1 MLKEEIIN
9 KGIAIFNGKYDYN
22 LLGDVKTKKEKFPII
37 CPEHGIFYKD
47 YDHHIRRQQGCPE
60 CSGKKRYTTEEFISK
75 CQKLRHTS
83 EMSFENTQY
92 VNTVTKIKVYCHHKD
107 NNGNEHGEFEI
118 TPLHLLSGEG
128 CPKCRYI
135 KSAASKRRSL
145 TEVIDAANETHN
157 GRYDYS
163 LITEYKNDR
172 IKYPIICPEHGI
184 FYQVMNNHIKGKQ
197 GCPECGKIKCAV
209 EHKYTTEEYVGKC
222 KEIHQDKYDYSLVNY
237 ISSSDKVTIICSEHG
252 PFEQIA
258 RNHLFGQGCPKCFKD
273 KSGIEKELFEYI
285 QSLLPGVEVEENNR
299 TILNGKEIDV
309 YIPSLKL
316 GFEMDGLIWHSDKFD
331 TDKDYHLNK
340 TELASDK
347 GVTLV
352 HIFED
357 EWEHKNMICKS
368 RIKSLLGIIDSRIFA
383 RKCEVKI
390 VSFLDASKF
399 INENHIQGFAPSS
412 VNIGLFYCNELI
424 DIMTFGKKRVNVGAK
439 QEEGVYELIRMCS
452 KLNMM
457 VVGGASKMLSY
468 FIKNFNPR
476 TIITYADRRWST
488 GGVYE
493 KIGFKFTHTSKPSYS
508 YVVNKKRTN
517 RYTLR
522 KDVLVSKYGCPPEM
536 TEKEFCQNQ
545 GWYRIYDCGCLCYK
559 LTPNNLHISK

>member
-9 KGIAIFNGKYDYN
+9 KGTTIFNGKYDYS

-37 CPEHGIFYKD
+37 CPEHGIFYKN
-47 YDHHIRRQQGCPE
+47 YEHHIRRQQGCPE
-60 CSGKKRYTTEEFISK
+60 CSGKKRYTTDEFVSK
-75 CQKLRHTS
+75 CQKLEHTG
-83 EMSFENTQY
+83 EMTFENTHY
-92 VNTVTKIKVYCHHKD
+92 VNTSTKIKVFCHHKD
-107 NNGNEHGEFEI
+107 DYGNEHGEFEI
-118 TPLHLLSGEG
+118 TPLHLLAGEG

-135 KSAASKRRSL
+135 KSAASKRRSIS
-145 TEVIDAANETHN
+145 EVIDAANEVHN
-157 GRYDYS
+157 GKYDYS

-172 IKYPIICPEHGI
+172 IKYPIICPEHGV
-184 FYQVMNNHIKGKQ
+184 FYQTMNNHIKARQ
-197 GCPECGKIKCAV
+197 GCPVCGRNKCDEARKDTFEDFVRKARLTHGVKYEYLDNNYVNTDTKIGITCPV
-209 EHKYTTEEYVGKC
+209 
-222 KEIHQDKYDYSLVNY
+222 
-237 ISSSDKVTIICSEHG
+237 HG
-252 PFEQIA
+252 VFYMEPG
-258 RNHLFGQGCPKCFKD
+258 NHIFGQGCPKCFKD
-273 KSGIEKELFEYI
+273 KSGVEKELFEYI
-285 QSLLPGVEVEENNR
+285 QSLLPGIEVEENNR

-316 GFEMDGLIWHSDKFD
+316 GFEMNGLIWHSDKFD
-331 TDKDYHLNK
+331 TDKNYHLNK
-340 TELASDK
+340 TELALEKDI
-347 GVTLV
+347 TLV

-357 EWEHKNMICKS
+357 EWLLKNEICKS

-383 RKCEVKI
+383 RKCEVKL

-399 INENHIQGFAPSS
+399 INENHLQGFAPSS

-452 KLNMM
+452 KLNTV
-457 VVGGASKMLSY
+457 VVGGASKMLRY

-508 YVVNKKRTN
+508 YVVNKKRIN

-536 TEKEFCQNQ
+536 TEKEFCNSK

-559 LTPNNLHISK
+559 WEQ

>member
-9 KGIAIFNGKYDYN
+9 KGTTIFNGKYDYS

-37 CPEHGIFYKD
+37 CPEHGIFYKN
-47 YDHHIRRQQGCPE
+47 YENHIRRQQGCPE
-60 CSGKKRYTTEEFISK
+60 CSGKKRYTTEEFINK
-75 CQKLRHTS
+75 CQKLEHTG
-83 EMSFENTQY
+83 EMTFENTHY
-92 VNTVTKIKVYCHHKD
+92 VNTSTKIKVFCHHKD
-107 NNGNEHGEFEI
+107 DYGNEHGEFEI
-118 TPLHLLSGEG
+118 TPLHLLAGEG

-135 KSAASKRRSL
+135 KSAASKRRSIS
-145 TEVIDAANETHN
+145 EVIDAANEVHN
-157 GRYDYS
+157 GKYDYS

-172 IKYPIICPEHGI
+172 IKYPIICPEHGV
-184 FYQVMNNHIKGKQ
+184 FYQTMNNHIKARQ
-197 GCPECGKIKCAV
+197 GCPVCGRNRCDEARKDTFEDFVRKARLT
-209 EHKYTTEEYVGKC
+209 HG
-222 KEIHQDKYDYSLVNY
+222 DKYEYLDNNYVNTDTK
-237 ISSSDKVTIICSEHG
+237 IGITCPVHG
-252 PFEQIA
+252 VFYMEPG
-258 RNHLFGQGCPKCFKD
+258 NHIFGQGCPKCFKD
-273 KSGIEKELFEYI
+273 KSGVEKELFEYI
-285 QSLLPGVEVEENNR
+285 QSLLPGIEVEENNR

-316 GFEMDGLIWHSDKFD
+316 GFEMNGLIWHSDKFD

-340 TELASDK
+340 TELASEK

-357 EWEHKNMICKS
+357 EWLLKNEICKS

-383 RKCEVKI
+383 RKCEVKM
-390 VSFLDASKF
+390 VSFLDTSKF
-399 INENHIQGFAPSS
+399 INENHLQGFAPSS

-452 KLNMM
+452 KLNTV
-457 VVGGASKMLSY
+457 VVGGASKMLRY

-508 YVVNKKRTN
+508 YVVNKKRIN

-522 KDVLVSKYGCPPEM
+522 KDILVSKYGCPPEM
-536 TEKEFCQNQ
+536 TEKEFCNSK

-559 LTPNNLHISK
+559 WEQ

>member
-1 MLKEEIIN
+1 
-9 KGIAIFNGKYDYN
+9 
-22 LLGDVKTKKEKFPII
+22 
-37 CPEHGIFYKD
+37 
-47 YDHHIRRQQGCPE
+47 
-60 CSGKKRYTTEEFISK
+60 
-75 CQKLRHTS
+75 
-83 EMSFENTQY
+83 
-92 VNTVTKIKVYCHHKD
+92 
-107 NNGNEHGEFEI
+107 
-118 TPLHLLSGEG
+118 
-128 CPKCRYI
+128 
-135 KSAASKRRSL
+135 
-145 TEVIDAANETHN
+145 
-157 GRYDYS
+157 
-163 LITEYKNDR
+163 
-172 IKYPIICPEHGI
+172 
-184 FYQVMNNHIKGKQ
+184 MNNHIKARQ
-197 GCPECGKIKCAV
+197 GCPVCGRNKCDEARKDTFEDFV
-209 EHKYTTEEYVGKC
+209 RKARLTHG
-222 KEIHQDKYDYSLVNY
+222 DKYEYLDNNYVNTDAK
-237 ISSSDKVTIICSEHG
+237 IGITCPVHG
-252 PFEQIA
+252 VFYMEPG
-258 RNHLFGQGCPKCFKD
+258 NHIFGQGCPKCFKD
-273 KSGIEKELFEYI
+273 KSGVEKELFEYI

-340 TELASDK
+340 TELALEKDI
-347 GVTLV
+347 TLV

-357 EWEHKNMICKS
+357 EWLLKNEICKS

-399 INENHIQGFAPSS
+399 INENHLQGFAPSS

-452 KLNMM
+452 KLNTV
-457 VVGGASKMLSY
+457 VVGGASKMLRY

-536 TEKEFCQNQ
+536 TEKEFCNSK

-559 LTPNNLHISK
+559 WEQ

>member
-9 KGIAIFNGKYDYN
+9 KGTTIFNGKYDYS

-37 CPEHGIFYKD
+37 CPEHGIFYKS

-60 CSGKKRYTTEEFISK
+60 CSGKKRYTTDEFVSK
-75 CQKLRHTS
+75 CQKLEHTS
-83 EMSFENTQY
+83 EMSFENTHY
-92 VNTVTKIKVYCHHKD
+92 VNTSTKIKVFCHHKD
-107 NNGNEHGEFEI
+107 DYGNEHGEFEI
-118 TPLHLLSGEG
+118 TPLHLLAGEG

-135 KSAASKRRSL
+135 KSAASKRRSIS
-145 TEVIDAANETHN
+145 EVIDAANEVHN
-157 GRYDYS
+157 GKYDYS

-172 IKYPIICPEHGI
+172 IKYPIICSEHGV
-184 FYQVMNNHIKGKQ
+184 FYQTMNNHIKARQ
-197 GCPECGKIKCAV
+197 GCPVCGRNKCDEARKDTFEDFV
-209 EHKYTTEEYVGKC
+209 RKARLTHG
-222 KEIHQDKYDYSLVNY
+222 DKYEYLDNNYVNTDTK
-237 ISSSDKVTIICSEHG
+237 IGITCPVHG
-252 PFEQIA
+252 VFYMEPG
-258 RNHLFGQGCPKCFKD
+258 NHIFGQGCPKCFKD
-273 KSGIEKELFEYI
+273 KSGVEKELFEYI

-299 TILNGKEIDV
+299 TILHGKEIDV
-309 YIPSLKL
+309 YVPSLKL
-316 GFEMDGLIWHSDKFD
+316 GFEMNGLIWHSDKFD

-340 TELASDK
+340 TEFASEKD
-347 GVTLV
+347 VTLV

-357 EWEHKNMICKS
+357 EWLLKNEICKS

-383 RKCEVKI
+383 RKCEVKM

-399 INENHIQGFAPSS
+399 INENHLQGFAPSS

-452 KLNMM
+452 KLNTV
-457 VVGGASKMLSY
+457 VVGGASKMLRY

-508 YVVNKKRTN
+508 YVVNKKRIN

-522 KDVLVSKYGCPPEM
+522 KDVLVSKYGCPPEI
-536 TEKEFCQNQ
+536 TEKEFCNSK

-559 LTPNNLHISK
+559 WEQ

>member
-1 MLKEEIIN
+1 MLKEEIIK
-9 KGIAIFNGKYDYN
+9 KGTEIFNGKYDYS
-22 LLGDVKTKKEKFPII
+22 LLGDVKTKKEKFSVI
-37 CPEHGIFYKD
+37 CPEHGVFYKN
-47 YDHHIRRQQGCPE
+47 YEHHIRRQQGCPE
-60 CSGKKRYTTEEFISK
+60 CSGRKRYTTEEFINK
-75 CQKLRHTS
+75 CQKLEHTD
-83 EMSFENTQY
+83 EMTFEYTQY
-92 VNTVTKIKVYCHHKD
+92 VNTNTKVKVYCHHKD
-107 NNGNEHGEFEI
+107 ENGNEHGEFNI

-135 KSAASKRRSL
+135 KSAASKRRSIG
-145 TEVIDAANETHN
+145 EVIDAANEVHN

-172 IKYPIICPEHGI
+172 IKYPIICSEHGV
-184 FYQVMNNHIKGKQ
+184 FYQTMNNHIKARQ
-197 GCPECGKIKCAV
+197 GCPVCGRNKCDEARKDTFEDFV
-209 EHKYTTEEYVGKC
+209 RKARLTHG
-222 KEIHQDKYDYSLVNY
+222 DKYEYLDNNYVNTDTK
-237 ISSSDKVTIICSEHG
+237 IGITCSVHG
-252 PFEQIA
+252 VFYMEPG
-258 RNHLFGQGCPKCFKD
+258 NHIFGQGCPKCFKD
-273 KSGIEKELFEYI
+273 KSGVEKELFEYI
-285 QSLLPGVEVEENNR
+285 QSLLPGIEVEENNR

-316 GFEMDGLIWHSDKFD
+316 GFEMNGLIWHSDKFD
-331 TDKDYHLNK
+331 TDKGYHLNK
-340 TELASDK
+340 TELALEKDI
-347 GVTLV
+347 TLV

-357 EWEHKNMICKS
+357 EWLLKNEICKS

-383 RKCEVKI
+383 RKCEVKM

-399 INENHIQGFAPSS
+399 INENHLQGFAPSS

-452 KLNMM
+452 KLNTV
-457 VVGGASKMLSY
+457 VVGGASKMLRY

-508 YVVNKKRTN
+508 YVVNKKRIN

-522 KDVLVSKYGCPPEM
+522 KDILVSKYGCPPEM
-536 TEKEFCQNQ
+536 TEKEFCNSK

-559 LTPNNLHISK
+559 WEQ

>member
-9 KGIAIFNGKYDYN
+9 KGTTIFNGKYDYS

-37 CPEHGIFYKD
+37 CPEHGIFYKN
-47 YDHHIRRQQGCPE
+47 YEHHIRRQQGCPE
-60 CSGKKRYTTEEFISK
+60 CSGKKRYTTDEFVSK
-75 CQKLRHTS
+75 CQKLEHTG
-83 EMSFENTQY
+83 EMTFENTHY
-92 VNTVTKIKVYCHHKD
+92 VNTSTKIKVFCHHKD
-107 NNGNEHGEFEI
+107 DYGNEHGEFEI
-118 TPLHLLSGEG
+118 TPLHLLAGEG

-135 KSAASKRRSL
+135 KSAASKRRSIS
-145 TEVIDAANETHN
+145 EVIDAANEVHN
-157 GRYDYS
+157 GKYDYS

-172 IKYPIICPEHGI
+172 IKYPIICPEHGV
-184 FYQVMNNHIKGKQ
+184 FYQTMNNHIKARQ
-197 GCPECGKIKCAV
+197 GCPVCGRNRCDEARKDTFEDFVRKARLT
-209 EHKYTTEEYVGKC
+209 HG
-222 KEIHQDKYDYSLVNY
+222 DKYEYLDNNYVNTDTK
-237 ISSSDKVTIICSEHG
+237 IGITCPVHG
-252 PFEQIA
+252 VFYMEPG
-258 RNHLFGQGCPKCFKD
+258 NHIFGQGCPKCFKD
-273 KSGIEKELFEYI
+273 KSGVEKELFEYI
-285 QSLLPGVEVEENNR
+285 QSLLPSVEVEENNR

-316 GFEMDGLIWHSDKFD
+316 GFEMNGLIWHSDKFD

-340 TELASDK
+340 TELALEKDI
-347 GVTLV
+347 TLV

-357 EWEHKNMICKS
+357 EWLLKNEICKS

-383 RKCEVKI
+383 RKCEVKM

-399 INENHIQGFAPSS
+399 INENHLQGFAPSS

-452 KLNMM
+452 KLNTV
-457 VVGGASKMLSY
+457 VVGGASKMLRY

-508 YVVNKKRTN
+508 YVVNKKRAN

-522 KDVLVSKYGCPPEM
+522 KDVLVSKYGCPLEM
-536 TEKEFCQNQ
+536 TEKEFCNSK

-559 LTPNNLHISK
+559 WEQ

>member
-9 KGIAIFNGKYDYN
+9 KGTTIFNGKYDYS

-37 CPEHGIFYKD
+37 CPEHGIFYKN
-47 YDHHIRRQQGCPE
+47 YEHHIRRQQGCPE
-60 CSGKKRYTTEEFISK
+60 CSGKKRYTTDEFVSK
-75 CQKLRHTS
+75 CQKLEHTG
-83 EMSFENTQY
+83 EMTFENTHY
-92 VNTVTKIKVYCHHKD
+92 VNTSTKIKVFCHHKD
-107 NNGNEHGEFEI
+107 DYGNEHGEFEI
-118 TPLHLLSGEG
+118 TPLHLLAGEG

-135 KSAASKRRSL
+135 KSAASKRRSIS
-145 TEVIDAANETHN
+145 EVIDAANEVHN
-157 GRYDYS
+157 GKYDYS

-172 IKYPIICPEHGI
+172 IKYPIICPEHGV
-184 FYQVMNNHIKGKQ
+184 FYQTMNNHIKARQ
-197 GCPECGKIKCAV
+197 GCPVCGRNRCDEARKDTFEDFVRKARLT
-209 EHKYTTEEYVGKC
+209 HG
-222 KEIHQDKYDYSLVNY
+222 DKYEYLDNNYVNTDTK
-237 ISSSDKVTIICSEHG
+237 IGITCPVHG
-252 PFEQIA
+252 VFYMEPG
-258 RNHLFGQGCPKCFKD
+258 NHIFGQGCPKCFKD
-273 KSGIEKELFEYI
+273 KSGVEKELFEYI
-285 QSLLPGVEVEENNR
+285 QSLLPGIEVEENNR

-316 GFEMDGLIWHSDKFD
+316 GFEMNGLIWHSDKFD

-340 TELASDK
+340 TELASEK

-357 EWEHKNMICKS
+357 EWLLKNEICKS

-383 RKCEVKI
+383 RKCEVKM

-399 INENHIQGFAPSS
+399 INENHLQGFAPSS

-452 KLNMM
+452 KLNTV
-457 VVGGASKMLSY
+457 VVGGASKMLRY

-508 YVVNKKRTN
+508 YVVNKKRAN

-522 KDVLVSKYGCPPEM
+522 KDVLVSKYGCPLEM
-536 TEKEFCQNQ
+536 TEKEFCNSK

-559 LTPNNLHISK
+559 WEQ